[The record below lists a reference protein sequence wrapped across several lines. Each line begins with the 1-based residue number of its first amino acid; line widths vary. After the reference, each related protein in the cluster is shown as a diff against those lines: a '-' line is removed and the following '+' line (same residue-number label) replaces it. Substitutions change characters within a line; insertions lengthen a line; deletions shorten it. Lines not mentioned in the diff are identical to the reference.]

1 MAARRQ
7 ILASLTLATP
17 FLLTARRGRA
27 QSSSAW
33 PQRPVRL
40 IVPFA
45 PGGSVDG
52 MARILA
58 QRLQETLGQ
67 AFVVENRS
75 GASGAVGGTYVARGE
90 ADGHTLLFSAS
101 IQAVQRLVLKNPGY
115 DPLTDLRPVVRVG
128 QAPVLLLT
136 SKDRPEKTI
145 AEVVA
150 AARANP
156 RRWSFGTGALGSAG
170 HLATVEFI
178 RQLGVDIPVVPYRGT
193 APALADLMAGTI
205 GLLFDPVLATLP
217 PVLGGQ
223 AQGLTI
229 SSAARNPAVPQIP
242 TTAEAG
248 FPTVDIQTWWAIWG
262 PRDLP
267 DAVAEKLS
275 SALATILPDPALR
288 ARVATLGIETLHQD
302 GPALD
307 AFIRQ
312 EYGRTQELLRL
323 AGFEPE

>member
-1 MAARRQ
+1 M
-7 ILASLTLATP
+7 
-17 FLLTARRGRA
+17 
-27 QSSSAW
+27 
-33 PQRPVRL
+33 RL
-40 IVPFA
+40 VVPFA

-58 QRLQETLGQ
+58 QRLQEALGQ
-67 AFVVENRS
+67 SFVVENRS
-75 GASGAVGGTYVARGE
+75 GASGAVGGNSVARGE
-90 ADGHTLLFSAS
+90 SDGHTLLFSAS

-115 DPLTDLRPVVRVG
+115 DPLTDLRPVARVG
-128 QAPVLLLT
+128 QAPVLLLAA
-136 SKDRPEKTI
+136 KDR
-145 AEVVA
+145 AEQGIEQVVA
-150 AARANP
+150 AARAEP

-178 RQLGVDIPVVPYRGT
+178 RKLGVDLPVVPYRGT
-193 APALADLMAGTI
+193 APALADLLAGTI

-223 AQGLTI
+223 AQGLMV
-229 SSAARNPAVPQIP
+229 SSAARNPAVPQVP

-248 FPTVDIQTWWAIWG
+248 FPGVDIQTWWAIWG
-262 PRDLP
+262 PRALP
-267 DAVAEKLS
+267 DAVAETLNR
-275 SALATILPDPALR
+275 ALAAILPDPALR
-288 ARVATLGIETLHQD
+288 ARVASLGIETLHQQ

-312 EYGRTQELLRL
+312 EYARTQELLRL